1 MPPASRPPIGS
12 VCARAKFPS
21 LLDLEVKIAVKLG
34 GFPVFVKPCNA
45 GSSVGVS
52 KVKTSDDLE
61 EAMMLAFQHDQKI
74 LIERAMVGKEVEVAV
89 MGNDSPEA
97 SVHVG
102 EIVPKLE
109 FYDYNSKYYDD
120 TADLYLPARISDEET
135 QLIRQT
141 AVKAFKAW
149 AAGVWPGWTSSC
161 CPHGSCV
168 LNEPNT
174 LPGFTKISMY
184 PKLFIDSGLSYPEII
199 DRLITLAIEA
209 Q

>member
-1 MPPASRPPIGS
+1 MLPPFR
-12 VCARAKFPS
+12 
-21 LLDLEVKIAVKLG
+21 
-34 GFPVFVKPCNA
+34 
-45 GSSVGVS
+45 GVS

-120 TADLYLPARISDEET
+120 TADLYLPARISDEATE
-135 QLIRQT
+135 LLRST
-141 AVKAFKAW
+141 AVKAYRALGCQGLSRVDFFLQED
-149 AAGVWPGWTSSC
+149 
-161 CPHGSCV
+161 GSCV
-168 LNEPNT
+168 LNEINT
-174 LPGFTKISMY
+174 LPGFTNISMY
-184 PKLFIDSGLSYPEII
+184 PKLMMDAGLSYPALIT
-199 DRLITLAIEA
+199 RLIDLAMSR
-209 Q
+209 